1 MNKKSVLF
9 DFLFV
14 FFLTILILLT
24 SFSTSY
30 ILSDNTAKNN
40 LSTYANNVSLALST
54 NDNLDSIKEDY
65 KNIMDLRVTIF
76 NEDADVLLE
85 INNEDQEPA
94 IEDRLEELQNNTNSF
109 YYKNSLTLGYEVLY
123 YVVKNG
129 SNYIRVGLPRSIIER
144 TSFNILIYGSIA
156 VVIIDIAY
164 GFIKYKLYKKS
175 LNKLKENVLELE
187 KIAGLNYGLSNDDGS
202 QIISETLSQTSK
214 VIKDQVEILRNEKE
228 KTYYILDSIEEG
240 FIVIDGDNNC
250 ILINRFALEKL
261 ELKKE
266 NVLKKTFHSLALG
279 NDLNNGLLQAFRYN
293 TSSFDKE
300 INGQIYKFLLT
311 KLKLNVFQNSNKS
324 GVGIIFF
331 NVTQE
336 RLNEKIR
343 REFFQNASHELKT
356 PLTTII
362 GYEEMIDNGIIDD
375 PKEIEK
381 AREAVIKESKRM
393 QSVIE
398 DMLALSSL
406 EYNMSNEKKVDID
419 VKSVIK
425 DVISSFEYLIN
436 EINIDCHVRLKD
448 VTLKMVP
455 KDLDRLVRN
464 LVSNAIKYNKE
475 NGKIIITLSDKYLSV
490 KDNGIGI
497 DKKDLTRIFERF
509 YRVDKG
515 RSREQG
521 GTGLGLAIV
530 KHICLNYGFKIEVD
544 SKVMQGSEF
553 KIYFNN

>member
-40 LSTYANNVSLALST
+40 LSTYANNVSLALTT

-94 IEDRLEELQNNTNSF
+94 IEDRLEELKNNTNSF

-187 KIAGLNYGLSNDDGS
+187 KIAGLNYDLSNDDGS

-311 KLKLNVFQNSNKS
+311 KFSI
-324 GVGIIFF
+324 G
-331 NVTQE
+331 
-336 RLNEKIR
+336 RL
-343 REFFQNASHELKT
+343 
-356 PLTTII
+356 
-362 GYEEMIDNGIIDD
+362 
-375 PKEIEK
+375 
-381 AREAVIKESKRM
+381 
-393 QSVIE
+393 
-398 DMLALSSL
+398 
-406 EYNMSNEKKVDID
+406 
-419 VKSVIK
+419 
-425 DVISSFEYLIN
+425 
-436 EINIDCHVRLKD
+436 
-448 VTLKMVP
+448 
-455 KDLDRLVRN
+455 
-464 LVSNAIKYNKE
+464 
-475 NGKIIITLSDKYLSV
+475 
-490 KDNGIGI
+490 
-497 DKKDLTRIFERF
+497 
-509 YRVDKG
+509 
-515 RSREQG
+515 
-521 GTGLGLAIV
+521 
-530 KHICLNYGFKIEVD
+530 FKI
-544 SKVMQGSEF
+544 
-553 KIYFNN
+553 